1 MIETSRLV
9 LEDLT
14 VSHAKELFSGLQ
26 NPRLYTFL
34 DEPPPPSIEFLETRY
49 ATIARR
55 RSPDDREI
63 WLNWAVKL
71 RDPDS
76 YVGYI
81 QATIQ
86 EQNVALLAFV
96 LFCEHWGHSYA
107 RESVAALIDH
117 LRCQFSVTTFCA
129 TVDGGN
135 KRSIT
140 LLKAIGF
147 ARMPANADC
156 NSTRSKPN
164 HFYCLELH

>member
-1 MIETSRLV
+1 MIETGRLV

-34 DEPPPPSIEFLETRY
+34 NERPPSSIQSLESRY
-49 ATIARR
+49 ATLTKR
-55 RSPDDREI
+55 RSPDDRDI
-63 WLNWAVKL
+63 WLNWAVKR

-76 YVGYI
+76 YVGYV

-86 EQNVALLAFV
+86 PQNVALLAYVF
-96 LFCEHWGHSYA
+96 FCEHWGNGYA

-117 LRCQFSVTTFCA
+117 LRSQFSVTTYCA

-135 KRSIT
+135 KRSIA

-147 ARMPANADC
+147 TRIPANVQCA
-156 NSTRSKPN
+156 STRSKPD
-164 HFYCLELH
+164 HFYRLEFH